1 MQREDATPFE
11 EEQVQAKS
19 ISDTIQR
26 EEIAPEEEE
35 PVQAKSIS
43 ETIQREEVPEEE
55 QLQGKSLKGGMAATP
70 NLETSIQGARGSGQ
84 PLDEKIRQP
93 MEKAFGGV
101 DFSQVKVHHDAVS
114 DQLNQ
119 SIQARAFTAGTD
131 VFFRGGEY
139 NPGSRGGQELLAHEL
154 THVVQQSGG
163 ALHGGN
169 KMVSFQKIQSSQIV
183 QCDRTEK
190 QKNYS
195 AYHPNIRHDHGH
207 LDDGNGNI
215 DNSKRRSATAGDY
228 TALAYWTAKLNVAEK
243 LRPDLIDATDAYRH
257 FLFGRGT
264 TRTIN
269 YDRFIESDKSGQT
282 IIQSAAKNIL
292 DKARKRHNEFL
303 INNPG
308 GDIGSKS
315 FDLRTD
321 VIPVGSDSSYPYPQT
336 ENWQKAIGA
345 HFIWLE
351 AHVNVDVNSSNKTRT
366 FNMQMTLKMEDMYN
380 FNPGAADVVTGT
392 PDSANGR
399 FEITGLANEYLN
411 ESTITRTFIVSEPTN
426 STSNSNDLIN
436 VNNPR

>member
-1 MQREDATPFE
+1 
-11 EEQVQAKS
+11 
-19 ISDTIQR
+19 
-26 EEIAPEEEE
+26 
-35 PVQAKSIS
+35 
-43 ETIQREEVPEEE
+43 
-55 QLQGKSLKGGMAATP
+55 
-70 NLETSIQGARGSGQ
+70 
-84 PLDEKIRQP
+84 
-93 MEKAFGGV
+93 
-101 DFSQVKVHHDAVS
+101 
-114 DQLNQ
+114 
-119 SIQARAFTAGTD
+119 
-131 VFFRGGEY
+131 VFFRQGEY

-169 KMVSFQKIQSSQIV
+169 KTVSFQKIQSSQIV

-215 DNSKRRSATAGDY
+215 DNSKRRSATVGDY

-303 INNPG
+303 IDNPG
-308 GDIGSKS
+308 GDIASKS

-336 ENWQKAIGA
+336 ENWQKAIGS

-380 FNPGAADVVTGT
+380 FNPGAADIVTGT

>member
-1 MQREDATPFE
+1 
-11 EEQVQAKS
+11 
-19 ISDTIQR
+19 
-26 EEIAPEEEE
+26 
-35 PVQAKSIS
+35 
-43 ETIQREEVPEEE
+43 
-55 QLQGKSLKGGMAATP
+55 
-70 NLETSIQGARGSGQ
+70 
-84 PLDEKIRQP
+84 

-101 DFSQVKVHHDAVS
+101 DFSQVKVHNDAVS

-119 SIQARAFTAGTD
+119 SIQARAFTTGQD

-169 KMVSFQKIQSSQIV
+169 KTVSFQKIQSSQIV

-303 INNPG
+303 IDNPG
-308 GDIGSKS
+308 GD
-315 FDLRTD
+315 
-321 VIPVGSDSSYPYPQT
+321 
-336 ENWQKAIGA
+336 
-345 HFIWLE
+345 
-351 AHVNVDVNSSNKTRT
+351 
-366 FNMQMTLKMEDMYN
+366 
-380 FNPGAADVVTGT
+380 
-392 PDSANGR
+392 
-399 FEITGLANEYLN
+399 
-411 ESTITRTFIVSEPTN
+411 
-426 STSNSNDLIN
+426 N

>member
-1 MQREDATPFE
+1 LSPPQ
-11 EEQVQAKS
+11 
-19 ISDTIQR
+19 
-26 EEIAPEEEE
+26 
-35 PVQAKSIS
+35 
-43 ETIQREEVPEEE
+43 
-55 QLQGKSLKGGMAATP
+55 
-70 NLETSIQGARGSGQ
+70 
-84 PLDEKIRQP
+84 
-93 MEKAFGGV
+93 
-101 DFSQVKVHHDAVS
+101 
-114 DQLNQ
+114 
-119 SIQARAFTAGTD
+119 
-131 VFFRGGEY
+131 
-139 NPGSRGGQELLAHEL
+139 
-154 THVVQQSGG
+154 
-163 ALHGGN
+163 
-169 KMVSFQKIQSSQIV
+169 
-183 QCDRTEK
+183 
-190 QKNYS
+190 
-195 AYHPNIRHDHGH
+195 
-207 LDDGNGNI
+207 
-215 DNSKRRSATAGDY
+215 
-228 TALAYWTAKLNVAEK
+228 
-243 LRPDLIDATDAYRH
+243 
-257 FLFGRGT
+257 
-264 TRTIN
+264 
-269 YDRFIESDKSGQT
+269 DRFIESDKSGQT